1 MGWDYETKHI
11 NLHSNDYIMQRNI
24 RVMRVLADVVCC
36 RKVVYMTDFDN
47 TRRARQEKFVQP
59 SAKRKTRIVFLD
71 CTKCR
76 YGWGQEIYIDSEPKK
91 ICPKCGGQ
99 ATEH

>member
-1 MGWDYETKHI
+1 
-11 NLHSNDYIMQRNI
+11 
-24 RVMRVLADVVCC
+24 MRVLADVVCC